1 MLLGWWF
8 EELPGV
14 SNEEEL
20 TMPSITANNVKLN
33 YIEQGA
39 GDETIV
45 FVHGLTGSIG
55 EWREV
60 LARLPKEYHILALD
74 QRGHGGS
81 DKPGSYQL
89 AELADDFYAFIREL
103 GIGLFTYVGHS
114 MGGTLGLRFA
124 LDHPDMLKA
133 LVLVAHFPV
142 HEWMTPETAGPLLAM
157 TGADDIPTAFQT
169 IFGSPEM
176 LRGNVGQMFAT
187 PPSEEVL
194 NEVVN
199 DAIATDLAAVGDCYS
214 WMLSSGLEPRLG
226 DISVPTLIVAG
237 AKDPTPPN
245 VQGLDANA
253 IEGCRFEVFED
264 AGHFIPYESPQKL
277 VDLLTSFI
285 KDVSPGYKPN

>member
-1 MLLGWWF
+1 M
-8 EELPGV
+8 
-14 SNEEEL
+14 
-20 TMPSITANNVKLN
+20 KLN

-60 LARLPKEYHILALD
+60 LARLPKEYHIFALD

-103 GIGLFTYVGHS
+103 GIGPFTYVGHS

-133 LVLVAHFPV
+133 MVLVAHFPV
-142 HEWMTPETAGPLLAM
+142 HEWMTPETAAPLLAM

-176 LRGNVGQMFAT
+176 LRGSLGQMFAT

-194 NEVVN
+194 NEVIN
-199 DAIATDLAAVGDCYS
+199 DAMATDLAAVGDCYS
-214 WMLSSGLEPRLG
+214 WMLSSGLEPHLG
-226 DISVPTLIVAG
+226 DIRVPTLIVAG

-245 VQGLDANA
+245 VQELDANA

-264 AGHFIPYESPQKL
+264 AGHFIPYESSQKL
-277 VDLLTSFI
+277 VDLLTRLHQGREF
-285 KDVSPGYKPN
+285 